1 MYKNINKK
9 KITQIKTIEKE
20 FSIISKVI
28 SKEKIKIY
36 WWFHEISRLDF
47 RPWGGPTPWSKI

>member
-9 KITQIKTIEKE
+9 KIIQIKTIEKE

-28 SKEKIKIY
+28 SKEKNKNLLVV
-36 WWFHEISRLDF
+36 S
-47 RPWGGPTPWSKI
+47 